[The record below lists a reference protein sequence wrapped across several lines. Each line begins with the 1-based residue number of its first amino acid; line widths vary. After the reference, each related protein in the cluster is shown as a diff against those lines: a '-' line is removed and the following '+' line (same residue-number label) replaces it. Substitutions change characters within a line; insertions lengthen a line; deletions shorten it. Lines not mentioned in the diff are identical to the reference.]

1 MNRALCV
8 AACAWLLSGC
18 EDGAR
23 KQATESI
30 RRYEALVTERRH
42 PRDPVFE
49 PVLQELE
56 KAKPGTPEGDKAREI
71 AAGVRRARALPM
83 PPRPLAVGP
92 HGDEE
97 SAEIKARRAACEA
110 LAKEL
115 GMAPEAERSALKGRL
130 LACKIE
136 LERLDAE
143 ALHQG
148 SGH

>member
-1 MNRALCV
+1 MRRVLCA
-8 AACAWLLSGC
+8 AACAWLLAAC

-23 KQATESI
+23 KQATEAV

-42 PRDPVFE
+42 PRDAAFE

-56 KAKPGTPEGDKAREI
+56 RAKAGTPEGDKAREI
-71 AAGVRRARALPM
+71 AAGLRRARALPM

-97 SAEIKARRAACEA
+97 SAEIKARRAACEE
-110 LAKEL
+110 LAKRL
-115 GMAPEAERSALKGRL
+115 GTAPEEERSALKGKL

-143 ALHQG
+143 ALHHG
-148 SGH
+148 PGH

>member
-1 MNRALCV
+1 VKRALC
-8 AACAWLLSGC
+8 AAVCAWVLAGC

-23 KQATESI
+23 RQATAAI
-30 RRYEALVTERRH
+30 RRYEALVAEQRH
-42 PRDPVFE
+42 PGDPAFV
-49 PVLQELE
+49 PVLAELE
-56 KAKPGTPEGDKAREI
+56 RAKAGTPDGDKAREI
-71 AAGVRRARALPM
+71 AAGLRRARALPM

-97 SAEIKARRAACEA
+97 SPEIQARRAVCEA

-115 GMAPEAERSALKGRL
+115 GRAPEPEKPALKGRL
-130 LACKIE
+130 LACRME

-143 ALHQG
+143 ALHHG